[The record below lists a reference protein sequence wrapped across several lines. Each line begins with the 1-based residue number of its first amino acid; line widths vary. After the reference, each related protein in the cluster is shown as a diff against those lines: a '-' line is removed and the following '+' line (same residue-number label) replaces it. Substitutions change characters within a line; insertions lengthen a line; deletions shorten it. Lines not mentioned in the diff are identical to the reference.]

1 MAYVCVRD
9 SDQVFVFDQ
18 AGHPAFKKK
27 NNRRSVIANG
37 RWVEL
42 PPDEK
47 LDCTPIN
54 NKPSFCAAMAPA
66 QCETFSDYC
75 QKTKNSCR
83 IRGATLNTLRK
94 LQEFFQSRSQFNE
107 PGLEPLLE
115 QASTGDAKELEP
127 SERKALLANLQKDLA
142 AYKAASDNEK
152 AVFTAQLEAKNAAY
166 KELEKEIL
174 ILRGKCL
181 RENVILETKVDQL
194 QAEMTALKKLNDE
207 LQANIT
213 ATNTA
218 YNAQMAVP
226 NKAQRVVQLLQQVI
240 KMIQKAHPQR
250 RRSSTRGQQ
259 KRRPSG
265 RKNCARA

>member
-42 PPDEK
+42 PPDEELK
-47 LDCTPIN
+47 CTPIN
-54 NKPSFCAAMAPA
+54 NKPSFCAAMSPA

-75 QKTKNSCR
+75 QKTKKSCR

-94 LQEFFQSRSQFNE
+94 LQEFFQSRSQFE
-107 PGLEPLLE
+107 PDFKTLLE
-115 QASTGDAKELEP
+115 EASSGNAKELEP
-127 SERKALLANLQKDLA
+127 SERKALIANLQQELA
-142 AYKAASDNEK
+142 AFKAASDDEK
-152 AVFTAQLEAKNAAY
+152 TALSAQLEAKNAAY
-166 KELEKEIL
+166 RQLEDEIAD
-174 ILRGKCL
+174 LRGQLLKKDDIM
-181 RENVILETKVDQL
+181 ETDILDL
-194 QAEMTALKKLNDE
+194 QKQMAALKTLNEE
-207 LQANIT
+207 LQAKIA
-213 ATNTA
+213 ATSAT

-259 KRRPSG
+259 KRRPTG
-265 RKNCARA
+265 RKSCARA